1 VFNSPLAPSRDHGG
15 GEDLDRRGNGYTVT
29 EETFASLSSHWRGPA
44 ARAIQ
49 WECLFVVPVWLRA
62 WWSTF
67 GAGMRPY
74 LCSVRQKDDLL
85 GVAALLIQGDRARLM
100 GDGEVCDYLDFVV
113 APGRGEQF
121 FRVLIEH
128 LKGGGISVLDL
139 GPVRGDSTVM
149 TDLVRVARE
158 LDCEISASPEEVTLE
173 LQLPETWDGFLLTL
187 SGKERHEIRRKLRR
201 LEEAGVVEFRA
212 VEARQE
218 VDREMETFLALFA
231 MNRADKAA
239 FMTDR
244 MALFFRSLAEAMAE
258 EEMLRLF
265 FLEIDGMPAATAMC
279 FDYHARVYLYNNAYD
294 RRFRSLSVGLLSKVL
309 SMRDTIERGRR
320 TYDFLKG
327 GEPYKYRL
335 GGRPVRVY
343 RCEVALR

>member
-1 VFNSPLAPSRDHGG
+1 
-15 GEDLDRRGNGYTVT
+15 VT
-29 EETFASLSSHWRGPA
+29 EETFASLSSLWHCPE
-44 ARAIQ
+44 RAMR
-49 WECLFVVPVWLRA
+49 WECLFVLPAWLRA
-62 WWSTF
+62 WWSAF
-67 GAGMRPY
+67 GAGTSPY
-74 LCSVRQKDDLL
+74 LCSVRQRDDLL
-85 GVAALLIQGDRARLM
+85 GVAALLIHGDRARLM

-113 APGRGEQF
+113 ASGRGEEF
-121 FRVLIEH
+121 FRVLMEH
-128 LKGGGISVLDL
+128 LKGEGIAVLDL
-139 GPVRGDSTVM
+139 SPVRGDSAAM

-158 LDCEISASPEEVTLE
+158 LHCEISASPEEVTLE
-173 LQLPETWDGFLLTL
+173 VQLPETWDGFLLTL

-201 LEEAGVVEFRA
+201 LDEAGVVKFRA

-218 VDREMETFLALFA
+218 LDREMETFMALFA

-239 FMTDR
+239 FMSER

-265 FLEIDGMPAATAMC
+265 SLDVDGIPAAAVMC
-279 FDYHARVYLYNNAYD
+279 FDYNTRVYLYNNAYD
-294 RRFRSLSVGLLSKVL
+294 RRFQALSVGLLSKVL
-309 SMRDTIERGRR
+309 SVRDSIERGRK

-343 RCEVALR
+343 RCVVALR